1 MPHFKGIM
9 EFSRVVA
16 KIGLSPSELCTR
28 QRSSPVRSLRSKSPP
43 VTIVDGN
50 LYRSFRS
57 PAIATLIPSIQS
69 PMSKISRFVRSE
81 SGATTAEYGI
91 IIVVVAG
98 IAIFVLSQLNG
109 ALNTLYG
116 KFAGKVNSV
125 N

>member
-1 MPHFKGIM
+1 M
-9 EFSRVVA
+9 ST
-16 KIGLSPSELCTR
+16 LTR
-28 QRSSPVRSLRSKSPP
+28 
-43 VTIVDGN
+43 
-50 LYRSFRS
+50 
-57 PAIATLIPSIQS
+57 SI
-69 PMSKISRFVRSE
+69 RNFARAE
-81 SGATTAEYGI
+81 DGATTAEYGI